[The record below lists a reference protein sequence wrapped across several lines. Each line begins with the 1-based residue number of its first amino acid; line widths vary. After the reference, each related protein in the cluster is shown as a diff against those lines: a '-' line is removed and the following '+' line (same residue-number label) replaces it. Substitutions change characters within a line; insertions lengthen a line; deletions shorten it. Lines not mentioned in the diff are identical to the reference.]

1 MTRAGEP
8 VASEPGRRKPISH
21 HRADLG
27 QSALSITTYCDKKYT
42 CEVDASQAEFSG
54 HEVNMSLEEDS
65 ISAQPRKDGNNVS
78 DSLPQGVDLFFLIEA
93 QSALDTAKA
102 ALKIGLRPVPLHA
115 IGHQMQTQNG
125 IKIAIGKEPTGSAW
139 GKKIWTEA
147 SIERVY
153 KEVPGRGV
161 GLLLGPEGR
170 VIDIEIDRPKDCDP
184 DEFEAVADLE
194 LAKLCGGEIP
204 STAGWSSHKGKH
216 RLFLWDDRLAD
227 CDESGKGNF
236 KLGLLEIRLG
246 AKKQTQSAVPPTL
259 HQEGYRE
266 WDREVTVVGRLP
278 DVAIEAIVAEGSRKR
293 KEAEAKRLIG
303 LATNEAKKII
313 AADKGDSNTGRH
325 PTALIASRSMAGL
338 VEGHGRQDLTAQ
350 IQKILIDAY
359 RESKPELNPDDAEF
373 LSCIKDGWS
382 NGAAEGFTMDDR
394 PQPDSV
400 ATLVPKPSGTDQKNI
415 NGQLHAS
422 AAAGATATADPKTEP
437 VFHGRLGKAAT
448 LATFRALSAS
458 REFIW
463 PYFIAKRAL
472 NLIDGIPGSG
482 KSRFVL
488 DLLRRVRAGD
498 AWPDG
503 QPMFEPDNSRWL
515 WIAADSNYD
524 QLIETATEFG
534 IEDEA
539 FAFPGDEEN
548 PYDFT
553 DLTDP
558 RTLDV
563 IDQRIVEEGVSL
575 VVIDTATNAC
585 GDTQQMD
592 RAEIGKIAKSLALM
606 ANRHNVA
613 ILLIGHQNAKGGSYG
628 DAWPGNV
635 DCRMKMEADLATVR
649 IEVVKS
655 RWNKMKA
662 PLLEG
667 TQRDDGWTFKVEPR
681 DIEATAGTAAAGTS
695 STDHAKTAVLEYVGR
710 YPEMKKSEVIKR
722 VIDIAGVGRSS
733 IYTAISELVRD
744 GEIISVEKDNGHFK
758 AQVLVSRF
766 NEDCEDDQK
775 KSSRP
780 IF

>member
-1 MTRAGEP
+1 MN
-8 VASEPGRRKPISH
+8 K
-21 HRADLG
+21 
-27 QSALSITTYCDKKYT
+27 
-42 CEVDASQAEFSG
+42 
-54 HEVNMSLEEDS
+54 DS
-65 ISAQPRKDGNNVS
+65 ISAQPRKDEIGVP
-78 DSLPQGVDLFFLIEA
+78 DSLKQGVDLIFLIEA

-115 IGHQMQTQNG
+115 IGYQMHTKHG
-125 IKIAIGKEPTGSAW
+125 IKIAVGKEPTGSSW
-139 GKKIWTEA
+139 GKQIWTEA

-153 KEVPGRGV
+153 KAVPGRGV

-170 VIDIEIDRPKDCDP
+170 IIDIEIDRPKDCNP
-184 DEFEAVADLE
+184 EEFEAMADLE

-227 CDESGKGNF
+227 CDKSGKGYF
-236 KLGLLEIRLG
+236 KFGLLEIRLG
-246 AKKQTQSAVPPTL
+246 TKKQTQSAVPPTP
-259 HQEGYRE
+259 HQEGYRR
-266 WDREVTVVGRLP
+266 WDSEVTAVARLP
-278 DVAIEAIVAEGSRKR
+278 DVAIEAIVAEGSRKHR
-293 KEAEAKRLIG
+293 EAEAKRLIG
-303 LATNEAKKII
+303 LATNEAKKIV

-325 PTALIASRSMAGL
+325 PTALVASRTMAGL
-338 VEGHGRQDLTAQ
+338 IEGHGRQDLTAQ

-373 LSCIKDGWS
+373 HICTADGWS
-382 NGAAEGFTMDDR
+382 NGAAEGFAMDER

-400 ATLVPKPSGTDQKNI
+400 ATTMPKPIEADQKNI
-415 NGQLHAS
+415 NGQPHAA
-422 AAAGATATADPKTEP
+422 AAAGATAIADQKSEP
-437 VFHGRLGKAAT
+437 VFYGKLGKAAT

-524 QLIETATEFG
+524 QIIETATEFG

-539 FAFPGDEEN
+539 FVFPGDVEN

-553 DLTDP
+553 DLTDG

-563 IDQRIVEEGVSL
+563 IDQRIAEERVSV

-592 RAEIGKIAKSLALM
+592 RAEIGKIAKSLALL

-655 RWNKMKA
+655 RWNKLKA

-681 DIEATAGTAAAGTS
+681 DIEATAGAASAGTS
-695 STDHAKTAVLEYVGR
+695 STDHAKTAVLEYVNR
-710 YPEMKKSEVIKR
+710 YPEMQKSAVIKR
-722 VIDIAGVGRSS
+722 VTERAGVSKSS
-733 IYTAISELVRD
+733 IYRAINEMLQD
-744 GEIISVEKDNGHFK
+744 GVIVAFEKDLGKFSDLVLTCQSK
-758 AQVLVSRF
+758 A
-766 NEDCEDDQK
+766 DCGDDQNK
-775 KSSRP
+775 KNGRP
-780 IF
+780 VF